1 MVVNCLPSSIF
12 SSAIQC
18 TYVLYIILGEIEWVL
33 DINEGCVET
42 YEDSAVVVIGFW
54 SGTCV

>member
-1 MVVNCLPSSIF
+1 LPSSIF